1 METFTIKISGKD
13 LQMLRRIAKAEN
25 RRFAD
30 FVQLCFADGLN
41 YMFCD
46 EMLYVEKEPED
57 YTQEE
62 QNQLELNAELDKTPH
77 KTFAEKEAAGYKH
90 VGRCFCNHVHDSE
103 TNTHRDEIIEPMV
116 ARIRKVALDWLTAGA
131 LAHG

>member
-1 METFTIKISGKD
+1 METFTIKVSGKD

-25 RRFAD
+25 RRFSD
-30 FVQLCFADGLN
+30 FVQLCFAGGLD

-46 EMLYVEKEPED
+46 EMLYVEKESED

-62 QNQLELNAELDKTPH
+62 QKQLDLNAELDKIPH
-77 KTFAEKEAAGYKH
+77 KNFAEKEAAGYKY

-116 ARIRKVALDWLTAGA
+116 KRIREVALN
-131 LAHG
+131 